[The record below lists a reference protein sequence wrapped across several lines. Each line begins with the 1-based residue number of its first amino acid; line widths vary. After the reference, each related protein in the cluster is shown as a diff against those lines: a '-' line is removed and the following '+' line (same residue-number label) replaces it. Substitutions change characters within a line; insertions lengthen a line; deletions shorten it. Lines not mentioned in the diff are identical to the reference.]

1 LKSEIPNFTVALLAL
16 VTVAASAQ
24 SQTTFRA
31 DTRLVEVNVVV
42 QDRGGRPVEGLSR
55 ADFTL
60 LEDGKPQQIELF
72 NVEAS
77 RPQSPPEAPSPGAA
91 PAGAPASR
99 VFTNRL
105 AAKPGGVTVVV
116 LDRLN
121 TRFEDQ
127 HLAREQIVKVLGEFQ
142 PEDRV
147 ALYVLESDTI
157 RILHD
162 FTGDMASLRS
172 ALQAFQAKTSRETQA
187 ADATPLTL
195 PSTGADAT
203 DAEFAAW
210 LREAAREVSN
220 FYLRRR
226 AELTADAFEAIAR
239 RLAGVRGRKN
249 LVWVSAAFPLQYA
262 AKFGPET
269 MDRMLDRA
277 SRAVNAADIA
287 VYSVDPRGLVAPTT
301 AAAAKLTEEVNRSDR
316 SAAND
321 ARVTGL
327 ISAATETRPNVD
339 TLEYLSAATGGRAF
353 SGMNDA
359 GQAIRRA
366 VADSRM
372 TYVLG
377 YYPSHGV
384 WDGRYRSIRVTVN
397 RPDVRV
403 LSRRGYL
410 ATLSPLAGPADSTE
424 TLLAAMR
431 SPFESTGIDLS
442 ARVEHVA
449 GAAAAGQ
456 LSVVLQFDARA
467 LSLEKKD
474 TGWEGAVD
482 VAIAQRT
489 AEGRTF
495 KTFSAKADLRFTPD
509 QHDAVLRDGVTFTR
523 VIALRPDSMQL
534 SAIVRDIPSGAIG
547 SVIIPIAGLR

>member
-1 LKSEIPNFTVALLAL
+1 VKW
-16 VTVAASAQ
+16 TVAAIACALIVGANLGAQ
-24 SQTTFRA
+24 QTQGPVFRA

-42 QDRGGRPVEGLSR
+42 QDRSGRPIEGLSR

-77 RPQSPPEAPSPGAA
+77 RPALPAPPAETISPAAVAAA
-91 PAGAPASR
+91 PLTR
-99 VFTNRL
+99 RQFTNRL
-105 AAKPGGVTVVV
+105 AAKPGGVTAIVF
-116 LDRLN
+116 DRLN

-127 HLAREQIVKVLGEFQ
+127 HLAREQIVEVLGEFQ

-147 ALYVLESDTI
+147 ALYVLESETI

-172 ALQAFQAKTSRETQA
+172 ALKAFQPKTSRETQA
-187 ADATPLTL
+187 ADATPLAL

-210 LREAAREVSN
+210 LRETTREVSN
-220 FYLRRR
+220 FYVRRR
-226 AELTADAFEAIAR
+226 GELTADAFEAIAQ

-249 LVWVSAAFPLQYA
+249 LVWVSSAFPLVYA
-262 AKFGPET
+262 SKFGPET
-269 MDRMLDRA
+269 TDRMLDRA

-301 AAAAKLTEEVNRSDR
+301 AAAAKLTEEVNRQDR

-327 ISAATETRPNVD
+327 ISPATETRQNIESM
-339 TLEYLSAATGGRAF
+339 EYLSAATGGRAF
-353 SGMNDA
+353 SNMNDA
-359 GQAIRRA
+359 GRAIRQA

-377 YYPSHGV
+377 YYPAHGV
-384 WDGRYRSIRVTVN
+384 WDGRYRSIKVEVN
-397 RPDVRV
+397 RSDARV
-403 LSRRGYL
+403 LSRKGYL
-410 ATLSPLAGPADSTE
+410 ATLAPQTDAVTSE
-424 TLLAAMR
+424 QTLLAAMR
-431 SPFESTGIDLS
+431 SSFESTGIDLS
-442 ARVEHVA
+442 ASAERAA
-449 GAAAAGQ
+449 GAGQ
-456 LSVVLQFDARA
+456 VSVALRFDARA

-474 TGWEGAVD
+474 TGWEGVLD
-482 VAIAQRT
+482 IAIAQHT

-495 KTFSAKADLRFTPD
+495 KTFSVKADLRFTPE
-509 QHDAVLRDGVTFTR
+509 QHDAVLRDGITFTR
-523 VIALRPDSMQL
+523 VIALRPDSRQL
-534 SAIVRDIPSGAIG
+534 SVIVRDVPSGAIG
-547 SVIIPIAGLR
+547 SVIIPTTGLR